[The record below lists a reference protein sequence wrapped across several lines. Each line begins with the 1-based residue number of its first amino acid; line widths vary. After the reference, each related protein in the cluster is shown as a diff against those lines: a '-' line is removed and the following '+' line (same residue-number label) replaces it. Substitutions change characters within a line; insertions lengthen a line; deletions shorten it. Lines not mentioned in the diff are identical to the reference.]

1 MDGVSAP
8 KKEFDEES
16 IWVLVGVPA
25 RLTQSTG
32 IPSRSMIT
40 ALVVTPRGE
49 KGRQYD
55 TLSNSSDAEG
65 ERGFAHLKGL
75 CVRST

>member
-1 MDGVSAP
+1 
-8 KKEFDEES
+8 
-16 IWVLVGVPA
+16 
-25 RLTQSTG
+25 
-32 IPSRSMIT
+32 MIT
-40 ALVVTPRGE
+40 ALVVMPRGE